1 MKTQD
6 AQLVEIPDSVI
17 EWHQNCV
24 DECQAIIGSTID
36 IELDTVDGHSVTIAA
51 NSSEANWLKTGVV
64 VALARFKTFPFPIRA
79 NNEGVIQ
86 MMNKPAL
93 YDAALAKWGY
103 DAQVLVLAEECSEL
117 SASAC
122 RFVNHKANGAKLADE
137 AADVE
142 IMLEQLRHNGL
153 ACHIDRAKE
162 RKLVRLAKRLAMPDD
177 SLLIAEPTS
186 SLALLDEAIYH
197 VGEAQ
202 SLRMVGECP
211 VNQPDMPVWRLAV

>member
-1 MKTQD
+1 
-6 AQLVEIPDSVI
+6 
-17 EWHQNCV
+17 
-24 DECQAIIGSTID
+24 
-36 IELDTVDGHSVTIAA
+36 
-51 NSSEANWLKTGVV
+51 
-64 VALARFKTFPFPIRA
+64 
-79 NNEGVIQ
+79 

-177 SLLIAEPTS
+177 TLPIAEPAS

-211 VNQPDMPVWRLAV
+211 RKSARHARVAIGRLMYAAQLMIREAQQQERAANITCAQRAEAQEQNQ